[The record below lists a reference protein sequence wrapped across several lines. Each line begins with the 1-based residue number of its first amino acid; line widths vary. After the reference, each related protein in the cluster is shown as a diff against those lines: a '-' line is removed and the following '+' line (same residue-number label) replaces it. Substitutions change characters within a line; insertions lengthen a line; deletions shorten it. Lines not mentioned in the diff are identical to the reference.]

1 MFKYGPFLN
10 LHGRQHWAVPS
21 VPTLIKVL
29 VRHKNLLKFP
39 ILFTFQKQ
47 VDCAVQGVENCLKGA
62 TTFGN
67 LSLTS

>member
-10 LHGRQHWAVPS
+10 LQQWAVPS

-29 VRHKNLLKFP
+29 VRHNDLHKFP

-47 VDCAVQGVENCLKGA
+47 VDRAVQGIENCLKGA
-62 TTFGN
+62 TFGN

>member
-10 LHGRQHWAVPS
+10 IHGRQQWAVPT

-29 VRHKNLLKFP
+29 VLHKFP

-47 VDCAVQGVENCLKGA
+47 VDRAVQRVENCLKGA
-62 TTFGN
+62 TFGN